1 MASGIDP
8 RIAAYVEQ
16 HRTALLEDLKQLV
29 AIPSIS
35 TLSEHRAD
43 VRHAAEFLATQLREQ
58 AGLRHVELIESEHGG
73 HPLVY
78 GEWLEIANKPT
89 VLIYGHYD
97 VQPVDPLELWRTPP
111 FEATVDGDNLRG
123 RGSVDDK
130 GPTLAA
136 IKALAVLRA
145 VDGCLPVNVK
155 VLLEGEEENG
165 GESIAAYVKQHA
177 DRLRADAALILDT
190 GMLDVGIPTLTNG
203 LRGISYFELQADGAR
218 QDLHSGSYGG
228 IAPNPIQAL
237 CWVLS
242 ELKGRDGHIHIPGL
256 YELMRPLSEAE
267 RRNFEQQSLDE
278 APRLM
283 QAAGLQE
290 LPGEQGYSVIER
302 ATARPT
308 LEVHGI
314 RGGFT
319 GEGAKTV
326 IPATATAKISLRL
339 VADQQPDTVLE
350 LVKKRVAELGVPGI
364 TLTVRNLHGGDG
376 VSVPQDSPVLQ
387 AAAAALES
395 EFGREVAYVRSGGSI
410 PIAALFSAVLKLPL
424 VMMGFGLADDNVHA
438 PNEKFYLPNYYA
450 AIRSVATFLQR
461 LSV

>member
-1 MASGIDP
+1 MVSGIDP

-43 VRHAAEFLATQLREQ
+43 VRRAAEFLATQLREQ
-58 AGLRHVELIESEHGG
+58 AGFTQVELIESTHGG

-78 GEWLEIANKPT
+78 GEWLEATAKPT

-97 VQPVDPLELWRTPP
+97 VQPVDPLELWQTPP
-111 FEATVDGDNLRG
+111 FEATVEGDNLRG

-130 GPTLAA
+130 GPTLAT
-136 IKALAVLRA
+136 IKALAALYA
-145 VDGCLPVNVK
+145 VDGHLPVNVK
-155 VLLEGEEENG
+155 VLLEGEEESG
-165 GESIAAYVKQHA
+165 GETIAAYVKQHPE
-177 DRLRADAALILDT
+177 RLRADAALILDT
-190 GMLDVGIPTLTNG
+190 GMLDIGIPTLTSG

-242 ELKGRDGHIHIPGL
+242 ELKGRDGHINIPGL
-256 YELMRPLSEAE
+256 YELMRPLSEVE
-267 RRNFEQQSLDE
+267 RRHLEQQSLDK

-290 LPGEQGYSVIER
+290 LPGEQGYSVVER

-319 GEGAKTV
+319 AEGAKTV

-339 VADQQPDTVLE
+339 VADQQPDVVLE
-350 LVKKRVAELGVPGI
+350 LVKKRIAELGVPGI
-364 TLTVRNLHGGDG
+364 TLTVRDLHGGDG
-376 VSVPQDSPVLQ
+376 VSVALDSPVLQ
-387 AAAAALES
+387 AAAAALQA
-395 EFGREVAYVRSGGSI
+395 EFGRELAYMRSGGSI
-410 PIAALFSAVLKLPL
+410 PVAALFSTVLKLPL

-450 AIRSVATFLQR
+450 AIRSVATFLQK
-461 LSV
+461 LSA